1 MNKEKP
7 TIRGIKQNIS
17 KFTATILH
25 FGRRRTKKKSQQE
38 RSINRHEKNDTTTRS
53 PPPASPSPVSAPVNN
68 TSSISI
74 SLPPASKSQPPQQ
87 PQSRPKRLTARV
99 LGLHNKIWRRK
110 KKNDT
115 RKKQQREL
123 SQGEEDED
131 EEDEGSQPA
140 VCGCG
145 RPLEAGWE
153 CSYCRFTCP
162 TCHRALGEGEQCS
175 RCQPR
180 DSTLPTSTIAG

>member
-1 MNKEKP
+1 MNKKKP
-7 TIRGIKQNIS
+7 TIRGIKQNLYN
-17 KFTATILH
+17 FTTTILH
-25 FGRRRTKKKSQQE
+25 FGRRRTKKTSQQE
-38 RSINRHEKNDTTTRS
+38 RSLSRHEKNDTTR
-53 PPPASPSPVSAPVNN
+53 SPSPPVNN

-74 SLPPASKSQPPQQ
+74 SLPPNSKPQSLPQLPQ
-87 PQSRPKRLTARV
+87 PQSRSKRLTARV

-110 KKNDT
+110 KENDSC
-115 RKKQQREL
+115 KKQQREL
-123 SQGEEDED
+123 SQGEEYED
-131 EEDEGSQPA
+131 EEDEESQPA

-175 RCQPR
+175 RCQP
-180 DSTLPTSTIAG
+180 SNSPLPASTITG